1 MENAVP
7 VSFWEVRDSASLRP
21 ERSTDEKRVF
31 DKNDKIITEWY
42 I

>member
-1 MENAVP
+1 MGNAVP
-7 VSFWEVRDSASLRP
+7 VSFWEVWDSASLRP